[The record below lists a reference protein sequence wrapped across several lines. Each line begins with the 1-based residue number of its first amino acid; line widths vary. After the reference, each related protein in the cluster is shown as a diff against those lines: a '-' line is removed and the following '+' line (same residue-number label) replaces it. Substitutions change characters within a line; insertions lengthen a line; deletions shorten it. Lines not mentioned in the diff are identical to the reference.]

1 MACSRRFR
9 NRVALGARIATVG
22 RWSVHRWAPVSQ
34 RGVSLVTRDKATRW
48 AINAVRREFGSKAL
62 TEAWEEA
69 LAAPPWDGPR
79 QSGSTP
85 T

>member
-1 MACSRRFR
+1 M
-9 NRVALGARIATVG
+9 
-22 RWSVHRWAPVSQ
+22 SQ